1 MDGRENFKSEARK
14 NGQKLFGK
22 WTDRQK
28 LFREILDGGIENL

>member
-22 WTDRQK
+22 MDGQTK
-28 LFREILDGGIENL
+28 LFREILDGRIENL